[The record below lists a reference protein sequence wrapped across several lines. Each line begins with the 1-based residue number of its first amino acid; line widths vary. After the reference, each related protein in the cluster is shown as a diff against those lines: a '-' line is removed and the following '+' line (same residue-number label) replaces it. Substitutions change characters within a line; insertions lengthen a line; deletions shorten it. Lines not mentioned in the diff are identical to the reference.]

1 MTEEQRF
8 TIGTE
13 ARCTDGV
20 CGHVIRVVIDP
31 TTMEVT
37 HLVVEP
43 THREGLGRLV
53 PLASVE
59 ESSADHV
66 DLRATTAEFEEFG
79 FAEESQFLPAS
90 GGHADYEAGDVL
102 AHPYFGLD
110 GVIGDVPQVVTY
122 DAIPLDEV
130 EVRRGE
136 PVHATDGT
144 IGSVRGLVIDRV
156 SHRATHVLL
165 EEGHLWGRKQVAIPI
180 GAVTGAEGGIHL
192 DLSRQQVEDLPAVG
206 DVRAGS

>member
-1 MTEEQRF
+1 MTDEQRF
-8 TIGTE
+8 TIGAE

-31 TTMEVT
+31 TDLEVT

-53 PLASVE
+53 PLSSVQ
-59 ESSADHV
+59 ESTADHV
-66 DLRATTAEFEEFG
+66 DLACTTSEFEALG

-90 GGHADYEAGDVL
+90 GGHADYLAGEVL

-110 GVIGDVPQVVTY
+110 DVVGDVPQVVTY

-144 IGSVRGLVIDRV
+144 IGSVRG
-156 SHRATHVLL
+156 S
-165 EEGHLWGRKQVAIPI
+165 
-180 GAVTGAEGGIHL
+180 
-192 DLSRQQVEDLPAVG
+192 
-206 DVRAGS
+206 